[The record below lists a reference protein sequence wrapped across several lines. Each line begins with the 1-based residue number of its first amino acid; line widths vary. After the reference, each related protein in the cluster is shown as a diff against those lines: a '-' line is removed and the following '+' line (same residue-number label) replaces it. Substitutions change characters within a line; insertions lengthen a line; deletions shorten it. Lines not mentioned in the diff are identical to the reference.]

1 MTEILCIGLA
11 VYDISLPLPYYPTEN
26 SKLEIQTSY
35 EAGGGPAANA
45 AYLLSKWGVNTAFAG
60 MIGDDIYGRLIIEEF
75 KAMGTD
81 LSLLEIRP
89 GFPTPIAVILVN
101 RESGSR
107 TVIHRREKTPFY
119 RPDFKLLGKSSPK
132 VLLFDGHEPDA
143 SLAAIKMFP
152 EARTILDAGSL
163 RPGTEALAGVV
174 DYLVASER
182 FALSK
187 TGLSDLKSQE
197 NRRECLRILAGLN
210 PGHVIVTL
218 GEAGLIHNEGE
229 ICHHLPAFTA
239 ETIDTTGAGDIFH
252 GAFAYGILKNYSL
265 LETLQMASMAASL
278 SVSTAGGRQ
287 SIPELSLVRE
297 KLHELKLI
305 SD

>member
-81 LSLLEIRP
+81 ISLLEAQP
-89 GFPTPIAVILVN
+89 GFQTPLAVILVN
-101 RESGSR
+101 RETGSR
-107 TVIHRREKTPFY
+107 TIIHRREKGPDY
-119 RPDFKLLGKSSPK
+119 RPDLAIMKKLNPQ
-132 VLLFDGHEPDA
+132 VLLFDGHEPEI
-143 SLAAIKMFP
+143 SFAAMKMFP

-163 RPGTEALAGVV
+163 RPGTETLAGRV

-182 FALSK
+182 FALSW
-187 TGLSDLKSQE
+187 TGVPDLKNPE
-197 NRRECLRILAGLN
+197 NRRECLLRLAQLN
-210 PGHVIVTL
+210 RGHVTVTL